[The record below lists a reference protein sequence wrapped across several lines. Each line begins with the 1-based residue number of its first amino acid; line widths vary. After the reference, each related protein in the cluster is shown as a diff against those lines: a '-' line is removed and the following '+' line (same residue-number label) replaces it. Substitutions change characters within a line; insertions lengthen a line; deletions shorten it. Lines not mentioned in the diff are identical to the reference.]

1 MVGII
6 RLKKRTAL
14 EEVIRNNDKQA
25 IASLISRKEQALK
38 EATSN
43 AAFYASINNDEMADN
58 ETARK
63 ERLTRDINK
72 LKQALKN

>member
-14 EEVIRNNDKQA
+14 EELIRNNDKQA
-25 IASLISRKEQALK
+25 IASLIRRKEQALK

-43 AAFYASINNDEMADN
+43 AEFYASINNDEMAEN

-63 ERLTRDINK
+63 ERLTKDINK
-72 LKQALKN
+72 LKQAL